1 MVKKMINKLYRLVAA
16 KQITTEF
23 QERTLEGYGVIVR
36 PTKLSICAADQRY
49 YTGTRGKEAMRQKLP
64 MSLIHE
70 GVGEVVYDP
79 KGEFKKGDTVVMI
92 PNTPTEDSDIV
103 AENYLKS
110 SKFRASGFD
119 GFMQDYVFMGRD
131 RIVKYTNINHEVA
144 SFIEL
149 LSVSMHSIDRFDRKS
164 HAKRDIIGV
173 WGDGNVGFITS
184 LILKKKYPE
193 SKIVVFGKNEEKLG
207 FFSFVD
213 EVYQIDNIPK
223 DFRVDHAF
231 EAVGGKASQYA
242 IDQIIDH
249 LSPEGSI
256 ALLGVSENPVEIN
269 TRMVLERGIT
279 LIGSSRSGRR
289 DFVEAVEFLEKY
301 EDAQNQ
307 LKKLISAV
315 IDVKSINDM
324 VKAFEY
330 DLSTPFKTVMNWNI

>member
-1 MVKKMINKLYRLVAA
+1 
-16 KQITTEF
+16 
-23 QERTLEGYGVIVR
+23 
-36 PTKLSICAADQRY
+36 
-49 YTGTRGKEAMRQKLP
+49 MRQKLP

-92 PNTPTEDSDIV
+92 PNTPTEDSDIVAENYLKSSKFRASGFDGFMQDYVFMGRDRIVKYTNINHEVASFIELLSVSNTPTEDSDIV

-242 IDQIIDH
+242 IDQIGKNEEKLGFFSFVDEVYQIDNIPKDFRVDHAFEAVGGKASQYAIDQIIDH
-249 LSPEGSI
+249 LSPEGI
-256 ALLGVSENPVEIN
+256 F
-269 TRMVLERGIT
+269 
-279 LIGSSRSGRR
+279 LICR
-289 DFVEAVEFLEKY
+289 
-301 EDAQNQ
+301 
-307 LKKLISAV
+307 
-315 IDVKSINDM
+315 
-324 VKAFEY
+324 
-330 DLSTPFKTVMNWNI
+330 

>member
-1 MVKKMINKLYRLVAA
+1 MINKLYRLVAA

-23 QERTLEGYGVIVR
+23 EERTLEGDGVIVR

-49 YTGTRGKEAMRQKLP
+49 YTGTRGKEAMKTKLP

-70 GVGEVVYDP
+70 GVGKVVYDP
-79 KGEFKKGDTVVMI
+79 KGEFKKGDTVVMV
-92 PNTPTEDSDIV
+92 PNTPTEEDDTV

-131 RIVKYTNINHEVA
+131 RIVKYTKINHDVA

-149 LSVSMHSIDRFDRKS
+149 LSVSIHAIDRFDKKS
-164 HAKRDIIGV
+164 HSKRDVIGV

-184 LILKKKYPE
+184 LILKKKYPN

-213 EVYQIDNIPK
+213 EVYQIDSIPDGFK
-223 DFRVDHAF
+223 VDHAF

-242 IDQIIDH
+242 IHQIIDY
-249 LSPEGSI
+249 LNPEGSI
-256 ALLGVSENPVEIN
+256 ALLGVSENPVEIS
-269 TRMVLERGIT
+269 TRMVLERGLT
-279 LIGSSRSGRR
+279 LIGSSRSGRC
-289 DFVEAVEFLEKY
+289 DFVEAVNFLEEY

-307 LKKLISAV
+307 LKKLISEV
-315 IDVKSINDM
+315 IDVRCIADM

-330 DLSTPFKTVMNWNI
+330 DLNTPFKTVMDWNV